1 MAKEIKPKQV
11 RGGTSTEGKEKTSM
25 YIEIPT
31 LDSLKYIEYHDDRT
45 RTDIV
50 NEALIDYIAK
60 WEKKN
65 GPVPK
70 KS

>member
-1 MAKEIKPKQV
+1 MAKAKP
-11 RGGTSTEGKEKTSM
+11 TSSPDKLSPTQGKEKTSL
-25 YIEIPT
+25 YIQLE
-31 LDSLKYIEYHDDRT
+31 LLSNLKYIEYKDDRT

-50 NEALIDYIAK
+50 NEALTDYIAK

-70 KS
+70 KP